1 MKFRIHHPKESPRE
15 LAVRDIIREA
25 MSALPDH
32 PHPDLV
38 IGALAHMVWMAR
50 EDVKDL
56 KRRLE
61 ECTG

>member
-1 MKFRIHHPKESPRE
+1 MKFRIHHPKQSERE
-15 LAVRDIIREA
+15 IALRDIIREA

-50 EDVKDL
+50 TDLVDL
-56 KRRLE
+56 KRRLKSE
-61 ECTG
+61 DS